1 MILTATTLTDNSG
14 NVVLR
19 TTGSVVACTT
29 LTNTTEIGLGVETS
43 GVHWTTAVTKLY
55 GSYTKLIV
63 EVRLAMCQNYNG
75 NSGNYVSVDGTRH
88 YDNAKGWFDYRFS
101 VWENG
106 DNHVHGIAEWT
117 GLSAGSKTIVVG
129 WQAADGGGNRPSYF
143 QNPSTGRQDSRRPA
157 QHSKI
162 VVWEV
167 VA

>member
-1 MILTATTLTDNSG
+1 MILTQNTVTDNSG

-29 LTNTTEIGLGVETS
+29 LTNTTESGLSIVSS
-43 GVHWTTAVTKLY
+43 GTHWSTAVTKVY
-55 GSYTKLIV
+55 GAYTKLIV
-63 EVRLAMCQNYNG
+63 EVRLSLVQSYNG

-88 YDNAKGWFDYRFS
+88 YNNAKGWFDYRFD
-101 VWENG
+101 VWVNS
-106 DNHVHGIAEWT
+106 DNHVHGIGEWT
-117 GLSAGSKTIVVG
+117 GLSAGSKTIEVG
-129 WQAADGGGNRPSYF
+129 WQAADGTANMPSYW
-143 QNPSTGRQDSRRPA
+143 QNAGNGRQDSRRPA